1 MRNAPL
7 PVQYGDSMDVDR
19 HRSPLGDWT
28 LARWTPPDLADRV
41 EGVWCF
47 QGVMALPRE
56 RHFPLGTL
64 DLIVHLGPVYR
75 HVQGE
80 RSDPFPRSCFSG
92 LLLESDLIE
101 APPEPSAVL
110 GIRLLPPGA
119 WALLG
124 RPLHELSGHTVELD
138 DVLPGRV
145 AALEDRLHEAP
156 DPAARVRVAVR
167 WLRENLGAPTDPDVR
182 WVLNRIAAR
191 EGRVRIGDL
200 QERSGLPRT
209 ALTDRFRAQVG
220 VTPKRFARIARF
232 RRALDLVRAGDLPL
246 VEVALSSG
254 YYDQP
259 HLNREFRE
267 MSGFS
272 PTAYQDLIRFPDS
285 ASVAEAVA

>member
-1 MRNAPL
+1 
-7 PVQYGDSMDVDR
+7 MDVDR

-28 LARWTPPDLADRV
+28 LARWTPPDLAGLV

-47 QGVMALPRE
+47 QGSMALPRE

-75 HVQGE
+75 HVQGH

-92 LLLESDLIE
+92 LLLESDVIE
-101 APPEPSAVL
+101 APPGPSSVL

-124 RPLHELSGHTVELD
+124 RPLDELSGHTVELD
-138 DVLPGRV
+138 EVLPGRV
-145 AALEDRLHEAP
+145 AALEDRLHGVPSPE
-156 DPAARVRVAVR
+156 ARVRVAVR
-167 WLRENLGAPTDPDVR
+167 WLRARLGAPQDPGVR
-182 WVLNRIAAR
+182 WLVDRIAAR
-191 EGRVRIGDL
+191 NGRVRIRDL
-200 QERSGLPRT
+200 QERAGLHRT
-209 ALTDRFRAQVG
+209 TLTERFREQVG

-232 RRALDLVRAGDLPL
+232 RRALDLVRADEVPL

-272 PTAYQDLIRFPDS
+272 PSGYRGRIRFPES
-285 ASVAEAVA
+285 ASLAEAPP